1 MISIVIPVYNLEKY
15 IGKCLESVLGQTYT
29 DYEVIVVNDG
39 SSDNSYSV
47 IESYLPQFPSGKFQ
61 IINKPQNG
69 GVTAARRDGFLA
81 AKGEWVCFVDGDD
94 ILPVDSLENLSND
107 AAEGVSIVCGSYIR
121 FKDNNPSS
129 ICSKRILTK
138 GTYPYKEA
146 FYMMMLK
153 MSKAPWGRIYKRKK
167 IKLEMFDIPKEIM
180 YMEDAIFN
188 YLFFSNNDGNVFLTD
203 KIVYNHRVERNGSA
217 CDLMEGRGKLNLS
230 YEIKV
235 FKILDD
241 ITART
246 PFFEIEKK
254 EAVLSNFYLDFL
266 WKVRAL
272 INSSSAEE
280 GLYIEQLFNKI
291 VIRSIPRN
299 RLKYLVKYSV
309 LYGSIVWK
317 KGLRT

>member
-81 AKGEWVCFVDGDD
+81 AKGDWVCFVDGDD
-94 ILPVDSLENLSND
+94 MLPADSLEILSND

-121 FKDNNPSS
+121 FKDNDTAS

-146 FYMMMLK
+146 FYMMMLN
-153 MSKAPWGRIYKRKK
+153 MSKAVWGRIYKKEK
-167 IKLEMFDIPKEIM
+167 IKPKMFDIPKEIM
-180 YMEDAIFN
+180 YREDAIFN
-188 YLFFSNNDGNVFLTD
+188 YLFFSNNDENVILTD
-203 KIVYNHRVERNGSA
+203 KIIYNHRVERNGSV
-217 CDLMEGRGKLNLS
+217 CDLMEGRNKLNLS
-230 YEIKV
+230 YEIRI
-235 FKILDD
+235 FKILDE
-241 ITART
+241 IIART
-246 PFFEIEKK
+246 PYIDTIREDAFST
-254 EAVLSNFYLDFL
+254 LYMNFL
-266 WKVRAL
+266 WQIHYTMNTA
-272 INSSSAEE
+272 SAED
-280 GLYIEQLFNKI
+280 GVYINAIFNKI
-291 VIRSIPRN
+291 KIRCISTN
-299 RLKYLVKYSV
+299 RLKYLVKYFV
-309 LYGSIVWK
+309 LFCQLARK
-317 KGLRT
+317 KYIRK